1 MSLRVFGGIIAGAAA
16 AFLLAGMLIS
26 SVRITGRVALRDIGR
41 NDDDT
46 GATSAIRG
54 VVLPAVAAIAL
65 PVLIG
70 LFAGPKALAGFVISS
85 SVTGYLLV
93 ITTNNSGIHFENTA
107 VQSLSSLLKAMAV
120 FSVAFLPV
128 FMKIGG
134 FLFR

>member
-1 MSLRVFGGIIAGAAA
+1 
-16 AFLLAGMLIS
+16 MLIS

-41 NDDDT
+41 NDDET

-54 VVLPAVAAIAL
+54 AVLPAVVAIAL

-70 LFAGPKALAGFVISS
+70 LFAGPMALAGFVISS
-85 SVTGYLLV
+85 AVTGYLLV
-93 ITTNNSGIHFENTA
+93 VTTNNSGIHLENTA
-107 VQSLSSLLKAMAV
+107 VQSMSSLLKAMAV

>member
-16 AFLLAGMLIS
+16 AFLLAGLLIG

-41 NDDDT
+41 NDDET

-54 VVLPAVAAIAL
+54 AVLPAVAAIAL
-65 PVLIG
+65 TVLIG
-70 LFAGPKALAGFVISS
+70 LVAGPKSLAGFVVSS
-85 SVTGYLLV
+85 SVTGYLLI
-93 ITTNNSGIHFENTA
+93 ITTSNSGVHFENTA

>member
-1 MSLRVFGGIIAGAAA
+1 MSLRVFGGIISGAAA

-41 NDDDT
+41 NDDET

-54 VVLPAVAAIAL
+54 AVLPAVVAIAL

-70 LFAGPKALAGFVISS
+70 LFAGPNALAGFVISS
-85 SVTGYLLV
+85 AVTGYLLV
-93 ITTNNSGIHFENTA
+93 VTTNNSGIHLENTA
-107 VQSLSSLLKAMAV
+107 VQSMSSLLKAMAV